1 VVEVSTAPQ
10 APRVR
15 LSNAARRSQ
24 LVELGVE
31 LLRTRPLE
39 QLSLEDVA
47 TAAGISRALPF
58 HYFPT
63 RRDFLVAVVT
73 ASSQG
78 LLEATDTDPAIDPI
92 ERVRLGLTGYIEYIE
107 ANPDAYVAL
116 VRGAAGADEELR
128 TVVEA
133 TREAIVER
141 ILAGLG
147 IGSDRTMLRLALR
160 GWLGMVEETTVS
172 WLRDGSISRSEL
184 VWLLNDALVHIVGAT
199 AGRLPGAPGTA
210 PES

>member
-1 VVEVSTAPQ
+1 MSSAPQ
-10 APRVR
+10 TSRVR
-15 LSNAARRSQ
+15 LSNAARRAQ
-24 LVELGVE
+24 LVRLGVE

-78 LLEATDTDPAIDPI
+78 LLEATDTDPSLDPI
-92 ERVRLGLTGYIEYIE
+92 ERVRLGLTGYIDYIE
-107 ANPDAYVAL
+107 ANPDAYIAL
-116 VRGAAGADEELR
+116 VRGAAGADEGLR
-128 TVVEA
+128 AVVEA

-147 IGSDRTMLRLALR
+147 MGSDRAMTRLALR

-172 WLRDGSISRSEL
+172 WLRDGSIDRSEL
-184 VWLLNDALVHIVGAT
+184 VWLLNEALVHIVGAT
-199 AGRLPGAPGTA
+199 ATRFPTTSGTA
-210 PES
+210 PQP